1 VVAHEQVG
9 DNQVGGN
16 QVGDNQVGDNQAS
29 GNGLVG
35 QDRRAFDAV
44 VFDFG
49 GVIIS
54 PITGKVEAL
63 AASRDLELHTLLHVL
78 LGPMDVST
86 PDHPWH
92 QAERGEL
99 AVADLQ
105 AGVAPLAA
113 EHGLELQGDEM
124 AFLFDLEYS
133 FNQPVLDRVASL
145 RTEGY
150 RTALLT
156 NSVREFRPT
165 LERQVDMGL
174 FDVVVDSSFEGCR
187 KPEPAIYERTSERL
201 GVAPERIV
209 FLDDFGPN
217 IAGARKAGWTAIHVT
232 DPVQAL
238 ADLDQLLTR

>member
-1 VVAHEQVG
+1 MA
-9 DNQVGGN
+9 GN
-16 QVGDNQVGDNQAS
+16 N
-29 GNGLVG
+29 
-35 QDRRAFDAV
+35 DRAGHRAFDAV

-63 AASRDLELHTLLHVL
+63 ASSRDMELSALLHVL

-105 AGVAPLAA
+105 DGVAPYAA

-124 AFLFDLEYS
+124 EYLFNLEYT
-133 FNQPVLDRVASL
+133 FNEPVLERIAAL
-145 RTEGY
+145 RDEGY

-165 LERQVDMGL
+165 LESQVDMSL
-174 FDVVVDSSFEGCR
+174 FDVVVDSSAEGCR
-187 KPEPAIYERTSERL
+187 KPEPAIYERTTGKL
-201 GVAPERIV
+201 GVSPERIV

-217 IAGARKAGWTAIHVT
+217 VEGARAAGWTAIHVT
-232 DPVQAL
+232 SAQQAL
-238 ADLDQLLTR
+238 AELDEVLAH

>member
-1 VVAHEQVG
+1 VVG
-9 DNQVGGN
+9 T
-16 QVGDNQVGDNQAS
+16 
-29 GNGLVG
+29 NG
-35 QDRRAFDAV
+35 RPFDAV

-124 AFLFDLEYS
+124 AFLFD
-133 FNQPVLDRVASL
+133 
-145 RTEGY
+145 
-150 RTALLT
+150 
-156 NSVREFRPT
+156 
-165 LERQVDMGL
+165 MGL

-187 KPEPAIYERTSERL
+187 KPEPAIYQRTSERL
-201 GVAPERIV
+201 GVVPERIV

-217 IAGARKAGWTAIHVT
+217 VKGARDAGWTAIHVT
-232 DPVQAL
+232 DPAAAL
-238 ADLDQLLTR
+238 ADLDVALAG

>member
-1 VVAHEQVG
+1 VVEHTGAAG
-9 DNQVGGN
+9 
-16 QVGDNQVGDNQAS
+16 
-29 GNGLVG
+29 GNGLTES
-35 QDRRAFDAV
+35 DSRAFDAV

-63 AASRDLELHTLLHVL
+63 AASRDLELSTLLHVL

-124 AFLFDLEYS
+124 AYLFDLEYT

-165 LERQVDMGL
+165 LESQVDMGL
-174 FDVVVDSSFEGCR
+174 FDAVVDSSVEGCR
-187 KPEPAIYERTSERL
+187 KPEPAIYGRTSERL
-201 GVAPERIV
+201 GVVPDRIV

-217 IAGARKAGWTAIHVT
+217 VKGARDAGWTAIHVI
-232 DPVQAL
+232 DPIAAL
-238 ADLDQLLTR
+238 AELDTVLLAR

>member
-1 VVAHEQVG
+1 VAEHTSAAG
-9 DNQVGGN
+9 D
-16 QVGDNQVGDNQAS
+16 
-29 GNGLVG
+29 NGLVESDG
-35 QDRRAFDAV
+35 RAYDAV

-63 AASRDLELHTLLHVL
+63 AASRDLELSTLLHVL

-124 AFLFDLEYS
+124 AYLFDLEYT

-165 LERQVDMGL
+165 LESQVDMGL
-174 FDVVVDSSFEGCR
+174 FDAVVDSSFEGCR
-187 KPEPAIYERTSERL
+187 KPEPAIHERTSERL
-201 GVAPERIV
+201 GVLPERIV

-217 IAGARKAGWTAIHVT
+217 VKGARDAGWTAIHVI
-232 DPVQAL
+232 DPIAAL
-238 ADLDQLLTR
+238 ADLDAVLLAR

>member
-1 VVAHEQVG
+1 VVG
-9 DNQVGGN
+9 T
-16 QVGDNQVGDNQAS
+16 
-29 GNGLVG
+29 NG
-35 QDRRAFDAV
+35 RPFDAV

-124 AFLFDLEYS
+124 AFLFDMKYT
-133 FNQPVLDRVASL
+133 FNQPVLARIASL

-165 LERQVDMGL
+165 LESQVDMGL

-187 KPEPAIYERTSERL
+187 KPEPAIYQRTSERL
-201 GVAPERIV
+201 GVVPERIV

-217 IAGARKAGWTAIHVT
+217 VKGARDAGWTAIHVT
-232 DPVQAL
+232 DPAAAL
-238 ADLDQLLTR
+238 ADLDVALAG